1 MFLKRSQ
8 NSTIIIYTHFFCD
21 QFGKFVGQS
30 KNVFLVFM
38 ISIQTSR
45 LQLIPLDQE
54 MLQIWN
60 HSGRENLEK
69 ILQLNTNSWEVEKFY
84 QDETTLALRDF
95 WLPMTKKFPLEF
107 TWYTN
112 WEIILKEKSCS
123 IGGIG
128 LSGMPNNEGST
139 EIGYVIDQKF
149 RGLGFATEA
158 VHALKTWALKDP
170 DLKMIQA
177 ETPTLNLNSQK
188 VLQKNNF
195 KIVGEK
201 QINIPEPMQVYV
213 WECIR

>member
-1 MFLKRSQ
+1 
-8 NSTIIIYTHFFCD
+8 
-21 QFGKFVGQS
+21 
-30 KNVFLVFM
+30 M
-38 ISIQTSR
+38 ISIQTLR
-45 LQLIPLDQE
+45 LQLVPLDQE

-60 HSGRENLEK
+60 HSGRGKLEK
-69 ILQLNTNSWEVEKFY
+69 ILQLKANSWELEKFY

-123 IGGIG
+123 IGGMG

-158 VHALKTWALKDP
+158 VHALKTWAFKDP
-170 DLKMIQA
+170 DLKMLQA
-177 ETPTLNLNSQK
+177 ETPIINLNSQK

>member
-1 MFLKRSQ
+1 MD
-8 NSTIIIYTHFFCD
+8 H
-21 QFGKFVGQS
+21 
-30 KNVFLVFM
+30 
-38 ISIQTSR
+38 
-45 LQLIPLDQE
+45 E

-60 HSGRENLEK
+60 HSGRESLEK
-69 ILQLNTNSWEVEKFY
+69 LLHLLPNAWELEKFF
-84 QDETTLALRDF
+84 QDETTLALHDF

-128 LSGMPNNEGST
+128 LSGMPNNEGYT

-158 VHALKTWALKDP
+158 VRALKTWAFKDT
-170 DLKMIQA
+170 DLKILKA
-177 ETPTLNLNSQK
+177 ETPTDNLNSQK

-201 QINIPEPMQVYV
+201 QINIPEPVKVYC
-213 WECIR
+213 WEYER

>member
-1 MFLKRSQ
+1 
-8 NSTIIIYTHFFCD
+8 
-21 QFGKFVGQS
+21 
-30 KNVFLVFM
+30 M

-45 LQLIPLDQE
+45 LQLVPLDQE

-60 HSGRENLEK
+60 HSGRGKLEK
-69 ILQLNTNSWEVEKFY
+69 ILQLNANSWELEKFY

-158 VHALKTWALKDP
+158 VHALKTWAFKDP
-170 DLKMIQA
+170 DLKMLQA
-177 ETPTLNLNSQK
+177 ETPIINLNSQK

-213 WECIR
+213 WKCIR

>member
-1 MFLKRSQ
+1 
-8 NSTIIIYTHFFCD
+8 
-21 QFGKFVGQS
+21 
-30 KNVFLVFM
+30 
-38 ISIQTSR
+38 
-45 LQLIPLDQE
+45 

-60 HSGRENLEK
+60 HSGRESLEK
-69 ILQLNTNSWEVEKFY
+69 LLHLLPNAWELEKFF
-84 QDETTLALRDF
+84 QDETTLALHDF

-128 LSGMPNNEGST
+128 LSGMPNNEGCT

-158 VHALKTWALKDP
+158 VHTLKTWAFKDT
-170 DLKMIQA
+170 DLKILKA
-177 ETPTLNLNSQK
+177 ETPTDNLNSQK

-195 KIVGEK
+195 KFHHEGTK
-201 QINIPEPMQVYV
+201 GARRTSP
-213 WECIR
+213 